1 MADPT
6 VTKRDREAVW
16 SAINRCRCA
25 LCRNARDVAWIET
38 GASPTSDMA
47 ERIALAIATARA
59 EGAAEERERC
69 AKLCEDDADGNDAI
83 AVSLFATSE
92 LAAGYRQHAAHTL
105 RAIAGSIRGAR

>member
-1 MADPT
+1 

-59 EGAAEERERC
+59 EGAAEERERAANVC
-69 AKLCEDDADGNDAI
+69 RRCGGRGIVPA
-83 AVSLFATSE
+83 SE
-92 LAAGYRQHAAHTL
+92 HGRRPAPRIVCPSCGGRVV
-105 RAIAGSIRGAR
+105 R